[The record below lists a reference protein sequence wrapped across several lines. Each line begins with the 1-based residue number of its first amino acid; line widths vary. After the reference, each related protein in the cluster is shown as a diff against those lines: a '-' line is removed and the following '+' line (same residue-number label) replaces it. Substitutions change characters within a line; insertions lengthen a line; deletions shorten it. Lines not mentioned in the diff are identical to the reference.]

1 MGWLTDMYKT
11 LREVRGNSKGGKRND
26 IPTHPISTVSAL
38 MEPCAMALN
47 MDAGRILAIVSEA
60 EAGQTR
66 DLFALYR
73 DVILVDSHI
82 QSEWTKRKLAV
93 LGDTLSVLPFDKKN
107 PSDVKTAEAVNEA
120 IAGCKAF
127 RMACSHMM
135 DSSLYPI
142 SIVEKVYAP
151 VQRGYA
157 IANLVPVPYHLLD
170 WTAGKLQ
177 IFDVDPVSGYVLSTK
192 HDPDPS
198 RYIVHKGNL
207 LTAPE
212 NWGGPMRSILF
223 WWLLSAMSREWWARF
238 LDRYGSPFLV
248 GKFADSEGKNL
259 LERAFS
265 LATRLGG
272 IVCSRETSIEI
283 QKVSSSDSGDAYEK
297 FLSICQREK
306 SKLIIGQ
313 TLSAEAQPTGLGSGV
328 SSLQGAVRDDIRK
341 FDALMLSDTLI
352 HQLVTQFCQINNLPG
367 RVPKIGWGSQSNDEL
382 KVTGALM
389 QSLALANLEL
399 TDSGITQLS
408 DSLGL
413 SLQRRAAVPGATPF
427 SARSPYGVI
436 PLSSNQHGVIAKIIL
451 ESSSKDDA
459 AANLGA
465 YFPTLTRPQIIS
477 VIDDFLGGK
486 Q

>member
-1 MGWLTDMYKT
+1 MGWFKDMYKT
-11 LREVRGNSKGGKRND
+11 LRDRRVTQKGGKENN
-26 IPTHPISTVSAL
+26 IPTHPVSTVSAL

-47 MDAGRILAIVSEA
+47 MDAGRILSIVSEA
-60 EAGQTR
+60 EAGSTR

-73 DVILVDSHI
+73 DVIIVDSHI

-93 LGDTLSVLPFDKKN
+93 LGDTISVLPFDKKN
-107 PSDVKTAEAVNEA
+107 PADVQTAEAVNEA
-120 IAGCKAF
+120 ITGCKAF

-142 SIVEKVYAP
+142 SVVEKVYAP

-157 IANLVPVPYHLLD
+157 IANLIPVPYHLLD
-170 WTAGKLQ
+170 WTWGKLQ
-177 IFDVDPVSGYVLSTK
+177 IFDVDPVSGYILSTK

-248 GKFADSEGKNL
+248 GKFADDEGKNL

-272 IVCSRETSIEI
+272 IVCSRDTSIEI
-283 QKVSSSDSGDAYEK
+283 QKVSSNDSGDAYDK

-341 FDALMLSDTLI
+341 FDAMMLSDTLI
-352 HQLVTQFCQINNLPG
+352 HQLITQFCQINNLPG
-367 RVPKIGWGSQSNDEL
+367 RIPKLVWGSQSNEDIKAMGSLLQSFAVAGMEL
-382 KVTGALM
+382 SDA
-389 QSLALANLEL
+389 
-399 TDSGITQLS
+399 GITQMAENT
-408 DSLGL
+408 GY
-413 SLQRRAAVPGATPF
+413 SLQRKASVTSTTPF
-427 SARSPYGVI
+427 SAD
-436 PLSSNQHGVIAKIIL
+436 QL
-451 ESSSKDDA
+451 ERGKLIVLNSSSRREAVEGLKTLYPALEEREINTIIADA
-459 AANLGA
+459 LN
-465 YFPTLTRPQIIS
+465 R
-477 VIDDFLGGK
+477 
-486 Q
+486 

>member
-1 MGWLTDMYKT
+1 MGWFKDMYKT
-11 LREVRGNSKGGKRND
+11 LRDRRGTQKGGKENN
-26 IPTHPISTVSAL
+26 IPTHPVSTVSAL
-38 MEPCAMALN
+38 MEPCQMALN
-47 MDAGRILAIVSEA
+47 MDAGRIISIVSEA

-73 DVILVDSHI
+73 DVIIVDSHI

-93 LGDTLSVLPFDKKN
+93 LGDTISVLPFDKKN
-107 PSDVKTAEAVNEA
+107 PADVQTAEAVNAA

-157 IANLVPVPYHLLD
+157 IANLIPVPYHLLD
-170 WTAGKLQ
+170 WTTGKLQ
-177 IFDVDPVSGYVLSTK
+177 IFDVDPVSGYILSTK

-198 RYIVHKGNL
+198 RYIIHKGNL

-248 GKFADSEGKNL
+248 GKFADDEGKNL

-272 IVCSRETSIEI
+272 IVCSRDTSIEI
-283 QKVSSSDSGDAYEK
+283 QKVSSNDSGDAYDK

-341 FDALMLSDTLI
+341 FDAMMLSDTLI

-367 RVPKIGWGSQSNDEL
+367 RIPKLVWGSQSNEDIRAMGTLLQSFAAAGMEL
-382 KVTGALM
+382 SDA
-389 QSLALANLEL
+389 
-399 TDSGITQLS
+399 GITQMAENT
-408 DSLGL
+408 GY
-413 SLQRRAAVPGATPF
+413 SLQRKAASQSPTPF
-427 SARSPYGVI
+427 NSPNANI
-436 PLSSNQHGVIAKIIL
+436 SKIIL
-451 ESSSKDDA
+451 ESQSRENAVITLSA
-459 AANLGA
+459 A
-465 YFPTLTRPQIIS
+465 FPSMDRIQIQS
-477 VIDDFLGGK
+477 MIDDFMRGAL
-486 Q
+486 

>member
-1 MGWLTDMYKT
+1 MGWFKDMYKT
-11 LREVRGNSKGGKRND
+11 LRDRRGTSIKDKD

-38 MEPCAMALN
+38 MEPCQMALN
-47 MDAGRILAIVSEA
+47 MDAGRIIALVSEA
-60 EAGQTR
+60 EAGSTR

-73 DVILVDSHI
+73 DVIMVDSHI

-93 LGDTLSVLPFDKKN
+93 LGDSISVLPFDKKI
-107 PSDVKTAEAVNEA
+107 PADVQTAEAVNEA
-120 IAGCKAF
+120 ITGCKAF

-157 IANLVPVPYHLLD
+157 IANLIPVPYHLLD
-170 WTAGKLQ
+170 WTSGKLQ
-177 IFDVDPVSGYVLSTK
+177 IFDVDPVTGYILSTK

-198 RYIVHKGNL
+198 RYIIHKGNL

-248 GKFADSEGKNL
+248 GKFADTEGKNL

-283 QKVSSSDSGDAYEK
+283 QKVSSNDSGDAYEK
-297 FLSICQREK
+297 FLAICQREK

-341 FDALMLSDTLI
+341 FDAMMLSDTLI
-352 HQLVTQFCQINNLPG
+352 HQLITQFCQINNLPG

-389 QSLALANLEL
+389 QSLAFANLEL

-413 SLQRRAAVPGATPF
+413 SLQRRAAAPSNTPF
-427 SARSPYGVI
+427 SISSHDGGI
-436 PLSSNQHGVIAKIIL
+436 PLSASQQSVISKIIL
-451 ESSSKDDA
+451 ESRSKEDA

-465 YFPTLTRPQIIS
+465 YLPTLTRPQVIS
-477 VIDDFLGGK
+477 VIDEVLGVK
-486 Q
+486 L